1 KLCRDMPDCR
11 GSYCQRYRL
20 LRHEHKRRLAR
31 AKRRDKGTHGPT
43 RRGVLIVV
51 LACEGIVPR
60 DPYGGSRQRRE
71 VHANGTTLG
80 QEGGVCHAICGYAQ
94 GHAILIARCLI
105 LNQLMAWLERPPLI
119 QGREEIIQVLH
130 IRSAANSL
138 PGWDVRIRGIPQA
151 SAI

>member
-1 KLCRDMPDCR
+1 MLPAAGYGEHVSIQGCRSPSSAQGHARLR
-11 GSYCQRYRL
+11 GGHRQQYRL

-31 AKRRDKGTHGPT
+31 SKRRDKGTYGPT
-43 RRGVLIVV
+43 RRGALIVV

-60 DPYGGSRQRRE
+60 DPYGGSRQRLE
-71 VHANGTTLG
+71 VHADGTTLG

-119 QGREEIIQVLH
+119 Q
-130 IRSAANSL
+130 
-138 PGWDVRIRGIPQA
+138 
-151 SAI
+151 